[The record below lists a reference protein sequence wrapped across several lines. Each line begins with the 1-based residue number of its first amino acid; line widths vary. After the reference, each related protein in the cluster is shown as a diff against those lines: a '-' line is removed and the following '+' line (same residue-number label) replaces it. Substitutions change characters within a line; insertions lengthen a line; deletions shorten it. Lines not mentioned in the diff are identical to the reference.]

1 MKNIKVKTGWIIFK
15 AIKDNFTLATFTL
28 CLVLTCRAHAAS
40 LPSDECLPDCTS
52 SASHQPK
59 SASISLQDSIV
70 SAISISPEMAEIR
83 ATMDV
88 DTAKISESK
97 GAWLPQVFVNGAS
110 RDLVSSD
117 NQDTESYGVSVSQL
131 LYDFGRTTNT
141 IKQAETTAAADT
153 FRLQASLNTIA
164 EKVTLL
170 YVRANR
176 YQKLIQVAEENIASL
191 RSVEKMATLRAG
203 AGLSSSSDVLQA
215 QTRAIAMQTS
225 LEEFRYQ
232 HVLAM
237 RQLAILTGINAV
249 SLSSIPEVFNTPLVP
264 FNTDDYDTLPAVK
277 AALTDKKSAE
287 YGVDRAK
294 AGHMPSVSLRA
305 DHSYGQNGSSSESS
319 WDDHITVNVSVP
331 LYQGG
336 IVSSQIE
343 QAQGDVL
350 GAEARVN
357 QEKMDAKQRIDS
369 FHDDWVGAIAR
380 KTNSEQQL
388 KAALKTRE
396 VYRNEY
402 TLNARSLNDLLSVEQ
417 DVFQAEQAVTSA
429 TFDVEQAAVSYS
441 INTNTLLKQLRI
453 EP

>member
-1 MKNIKVKTGWIIFK
+1 MKNINERNEENIFNFF
-15 AIKDNFTLATFTL
+15 KDVFTFATFSF
-28 CLVLTCRAHAAS
+28 CLALTGNVHAALVS
-40 LPSDECLPDCTS
+40 FDECPSDCPA
-52 SASHQPK
+52 SANHQPK
-59 SASISLQDSIV
+59 SSVLSLQDSIL

-83 ATMDV
+83 ATMNV
-88 DTAKISESK
+88 DKAKISESK

-117 NQDTESYGVSVSQL
+117 NQDAESYGISVSQL

-141 IKQAETTAAADT
+141 IKQAETTAAADA

-176 YQKLIQVAEENIASL
+176 YQTLIQVAEENIASL
-191 RSVEKMATLRAG
+191 RSVEKLATLRAG

-237 RQLAILTGINAV
+237 RQLAILTGIDAA
-249 SLSSIPEVFNTPLVP
+249 SLSTIPEAFNAPLAP

-287 YGVDRAK
+287 YSVSRAK
-294 AGHMPSVSLRA
+294 AGHMPSISLRA
-305 DHSYGQNGSSSESS
+305 DHSYGQNGSSAESS
-319 WDDHITVNVSVP
+319 WDDHMTVNVSVP

-336 IVSSQIE
+336 IVSSQVE

-350 GAEARVN
+350 GAQARVN
-357 QEKMDAKQRIDS
+357 QEKMDAQQRIDS

-380 KTNSEQQL
+380 KANGEHQL

-441 INTNTLLKQLRI
+441 ISTNTLLKQLRI